1 MNCIKHFDTSRRITT
16 TPAITVRPLS
26 VSENIARPSSK
37 RSERRELSIS
47 CELRRF
53 THLPGCGL
61 WLVDAMT
68 KYYLGTRR
76 LELQCIKVAAV
87 GVARFKVPWVCATA
101 RLCVNGVASWEV
113 DVWSSSDELCIVF
126 RFKLHSLHNRQL
138 YAIVTVS
145 LPVILQGLSS

>member
-26 VSENIARPSSK
+26 ENIARPGSK

-53 THLPGCGL
+53 THFPGCGL

-76 LELQCIKVAAV
+76 LELQCIRVGGSCRRGSSLQGSV
-87 GVARFKVPWVCATA
+87 GVCDCASVCMM
-101 RLCVNGVASWEV
+101 
-113 DVWSSSDELCIVF
+113 ELPAGREMCDHQMSF
-126 RFKLHSLHNRQL
+126 
-138 YAIVTVS
+138 A
-145 LPVILQGLSS
+145 

>member
-16 TPAITVRPLS
+16 TPAITARPL
-26 VSENIARPSSK
+26 SENIARPSSK

-53 THLPGCGL
+53 THFPGCGL

-76 LELQCIKVAAV
+76 LELQCIKVGAQEGPAV

-101 RLCVNGVASWEV
+101 RLCV
-113 DVWSSSDELCIVF
+113 
-126 RFKLHSLHNRQL
+126 
-138 YAIVTVS
+138 
-145 LPVILQGLSS
+145 